1 MSFNLSRTAKAT
13 RVSNAV
19 AAGTS
24 AINSAVIDAKGF
36 KGTTFIVAFGT
47 IVENAVT
54 SVKVQ
59 QGAES
64 DLSDGADLEGSSIT
78 VAHTDDNKLVIVEI
92 DDARKRYLRCV
103 VSRATQ
109 NSTVDGIVAIQHNA
123 DEEPTTHDASTVV
136 GSEYHLAPA
145 EGTA

>member
-1 MSFNLSRTAKAT
+1 MSFNVSKACKFT
-13 RVSNAV
+13 RVSNAA

-24 AINSAVIDAKGF
+24 AINSAVIDTKGF

-59 QGAES
+59 QGAAS
-64 DLSDGADLEGSSIT
+64 NLSDAADLEGTSIS
-78 VAHTDDNKLVIVEI
+78 VADDDDNQIVIVEI
-92 DDARKRYLRCV
+92 DDARERYLRCV

-109 NSTVDGIVAIQHNA
+109 NSTVDGIVAMQHNA
-123 DEEPTTHDASTVV
+123 DEEPVTHDASTVV